1 MAANEYRYQYSA
13 SNQRD
18 VTKEVEKIRNQYAGK
33 QGDVDALEQ
42 LRKLDAKA
50 KKPALAASLAV
61 GISGT
66 LILGFGMSLAMAM
79 NHFSPGI
86 IVGVL

>member
-79 NHFSPGI
+79 NHFIPGI